1 MPTWPSSNSIDEND
15 TMKLVEVNWSPSNRQ
30 LRQFAAICLVALPLL
45 GWVWGGSPQT
55 IGWLAVAGCAIGVI
69 GAVAPAAIKPVFIA
83 LTLITLPIGM
93 VIGELTLL
101 LVFFGILLP
110 LGLFFRL
117 IKRDALQLKLDRTC
131 STYWQPKKQANG
143 SASYY
148 RQS

>member
-1 MPTWPSSNSIDEND
+1 
-15 TMKLVEVNWSPSNRQ
+15 MKLVEVNWNPTNRQ
-30 LRQFAAICLVALPLL
+30 LRQFAAICLVALPFL
-45 GWVWGGSPQT
+45 GWMWGGSGHT
-55 IGWLAVAGCAIGVI
+55 IGWLAAAGCVI
-69 GAVAPAAIKPVFIA
+69 GLVSVLAPAAIKPVFIA
-83 LTLITLPIGM
+83 LTVITLPIGM

-131 STYWQPKKQANG
+131 LSYWQPKKQPSNL
-143 SASYY
+143 ASYY